1 MRRTNRL
8 VHDRLAQ
15 ALRDRFGWHLQVS
28 ADDESSLRAAIPVPG
43 RGGHLLTFRCE
54 SNSIEV
60 GYDDGLPPGPATQLF
75 VFEPDELED
84 AIGEAVAGFVEELMA
99 ENIVVVREALPWHV
113 RLVRRFD
120 CTSLPWFRDR
130 SAISGTSVVAV
141 YSWKGTYDAA
151 PGHDPDG

>member
-1 MRRTNRL
+1 MQLTNRV

-15 ALRDRFGWHLQVS
+15 ALRDRFGWALQVGG
-28 ADDESSLRAAIPVPG
+28 DDESGLRASMPVPG
-43 RGGHLLTFRCE
+43 RVGHLLTFRCE
-54 SNSIEV
+54 PNSIEV

-75 VFEPDELED
+75 VFEPDELEE
-84 AIGEAVAGFVEELMA
+84 AIGEGVAGLVQELLA

-120 CTSLPWFRDR
+120 CTSLAWFRHR
-130 SAISGTSVVAV
+130 SAISGPSVVAV

-151 PGHDPDG
+151 G